1 MKSDVTLMETESMSK
16 EDSEKEN
23 VLTDPPLPFMAALSE
38 TKSDLKSSINGNLL
52 NSSNGA
58 SSAGKN
64 GEPSAKLARRSPP
77 DNAGKVKENGTLFR
91 FLKPAT
97 SGSKTSAG
105 DSKAPS
111 KDDGKTPSENGDVV
125 IVGSPST
132 PVNTK
137 ISPDGTRTVAN
148 VMTPSPGAT
157 PSLDTKVRSLKNC
170 AVFSRSPCKSLKS
183 QSNFIC
189 RIL

>member
-1 MKSDVTLMETESMSK
+1 MKSDVILMGTESTSK

-23 VLTDPPLPFMAALSE
+23 VLTDPALPFMAALSE

-58 SSAGKN
+58 SSAGKCD

-77 DNAGKVKENGTLFR
+77 NNAAKVKENGTLFR

-132 PVNTK
+132 PLNTK
-137 ISPDGTRTVAN
+137 ISPDGTSTVAN

-157 PSLDTKVRSLKNC
+157 PSLDTKVRSLKIVRYFLGC
-170 AVFSRSPCKSLKS
+170 FAKITEITMQLY
-183 QSNFIC
+183 
-189 RIL
+189 L